1 MRTKSSLL
9 IGAALIM
16 VLACLPGSAG
26 AVVMGFDNL
35 ALGNIN
41 NVALGVSPDQVT
53 ITSVDGSTYVADGN
67 QLGWGWT
74 TPFKVVSNDG
84 YLVGNVMTLTFERL
98 RGYVGFDAG
107 DAGGDLDHF
116 IAKAYTAA
124 NVLISTFDSGV
135 FGGNATSANNYM
147 NDRVFCDFTP
157 LTSNIKYVTIEA
169 FSVNGGAGIV
179 IDNLEFCRPVPLPPS
194 VLLLGSGLLGVGL
207 LRFRRKNRA

>member
-26 AVVMGFDNL
+26 ATVMGFDDL
-35 ALGNIN
+35 ALGNIDGD
-41 NVALGVSPDQVT
+41 ALGVSPDQVT
-53 ITSVDGSTYVADGN
+53 ITSADGSTYVANGN

-74 TPFKVVSNDG
+74 SPFQVVTNDG
-84 YLVGNVMTLTFERL
+84 YLVGNIMTLTFERL
-98 RGYVGFDAG
+98 RGYVGFKAG
-107 DAGGDLDHF
+107 DAGGDQDHF
-116 IAKAYTAA
+116 IAKAYDAA
-124 NVLISTFDSGV
+124 YGLISTFDSGV
-135 FGGNATSANNYM
+135 FGGNAFTANNYM
-147 NDRVFCDFTP
+147 NDLVFCEFVP
-157 LTSNIKYVTIEA
+157 QTSSIKYVTIEA
-169 FSVNGGAGIV
+169 FSVDFGQGIV